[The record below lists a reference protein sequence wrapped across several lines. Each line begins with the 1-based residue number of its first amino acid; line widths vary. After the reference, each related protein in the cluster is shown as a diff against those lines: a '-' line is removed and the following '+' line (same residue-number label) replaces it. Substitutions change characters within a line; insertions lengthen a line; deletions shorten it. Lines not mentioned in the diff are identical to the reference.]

1 MRKSTYLKMATITA
15 TSCLALLA
23 NTANA
28 KDAPTLTI
36 KNFIGTIDV
45 KTGDYDKVTVTNA
58 DGADVSR
65 LGASVLID
73 DDQTIKKANCR
84 KSNTS
89 IKISVGGWKWY
100 KLKRSYKNLKEYPQ
114 LKITAPENTHLVI
127 DNAIIFGDV
136 DNIGSADIQLRS
148 CSDLDLS
155 NVDGHID
162 LRIAGSGDLTMENAG
177 TGDIRIAG
185 SGDFTAQHMQSVEIA
200 LAGSGD
206 VQIGDIVGTAT
217 IGSAGSGDNKIGS
230 VGGDFSFSG
239 AGSGDL
245 DVGNI
250 GGDADITTAGSG
262 DVEIGRLEGNLSY
275 TSGGSGDFDA
285 DFVGGEKLSSKS
297 GGSGTVEIDGGN
309 VTELYIKVGGSGD
322 ARYDGKSTNA
332 NLYAGGSGEITIREP
347 SGTLVKEKHGSGSI
361 HIR

>member
-73 DDQTIKKANCR
+73 DDQIIKNANCR
-84 KSNTS
+84 KSNTR
-89 IKISVGGWKWY
+89 IKISMGGWKWN
-100 KLKRSYKNLKEYPQ
+100 KRKGSYKNLKKYPQ
-114 LKITAPENTHLVI
+114 LKITAPENTRLVI

-136 DNIGSADIQLRS
+136 GNIGSADIQLRS
-148 CSDLDLS
+148 CSDLNLS

-162 LRIAGSGDLTMENAG
+162 LRIAGSGDLTMDKAD

-185 SGDFTAQHMQSVEIA
+185 SGDFTAQSLQSIKIT

-206 VQIGDIVGTAT
+206 ARIGDIAGAAT
-217 IGSAGSGDNKIGS
+217 ISSAGSGDNEIDS

-239 AGSGDL
+239 TSSGDARIG
-245 DVGNI
+245 DI
-250 GGDADITTAGSG
+250 GGDAKISTTGSG
-262 DVEIGRLEGNLSY
+262 DVEIGRLEGNLAY
-275 TSGGSGDFDA
+275 TSGGSSDFDA
-285 DFVGGEKLSSKS
+285 DYVGGDKLSAKS
-297 GGSGTVEIDGGN
+297 GGSGTVEIDDGN
-309 VTELYIKVGGSGD
+309 VTELYITVGGSGG

-332 NLYAGGSGEITIREP
+332 NLYAGGSGEITIRDP

-361 HIR
+361 RIR